1 MVKSE
6 KIAVKKYRRGLLYTP
21 PIPCPACSKK
31 TKAYS
36 KCQLCDTEWNEVQLK
51 ERERLRN
58 EQIEISR
65 KEGLLE

>member
-1 MVKSE
+1 MVKLE
-6 KIAVKKYRRGLLYTP
+6 KIAVKKYRRGLLNTL

-36 KCQLCDTEWNEVQLK
+36 KCQLGDTEWNEVQLK

-65 KEGLLE
+65 KEEFLE